1 MTPSELP
8 QAHYPGPNHPTAP
21 LYKHMG
27 LSGLSQSPPTED
39 DMDPV
44 VGSTEFR
51 FSRPQ
56 SRGPP
61 SRPSTASGPTP
72 TDAADSD
79 LEYETDSDS
88 SSVSEVEH
96 PSRLVVEG
104 DFELEELDSS
114 SDPGYASN
122 IEVVLPTHYEE
133 AKSEKGGSVDTHLL
147 HKFRDMRCNGENLSS
162 DEDEQE
168 RLYRRKKKRW
178 SAGIFK
184 RSHSQSIEGD
194 SSYSDNDPLDDNDST
209 ARRLR
214 RRVRGPGDRTSL
226 IFDDKGFPNTNNIA
240 EVEEPEDNDIPHFQ
254 GPPSIPSDDGFTLDE
269 LPFWRVDDPMEFE
282 CESVL

>member
-1 MTPSELP
+1 
-8 QAHYPGPNHPTAP
+8 
-21 LYKHMG
+21 MG
-27 LSGLSQSPPTED
+27 LSGLSQSPPTEED
-39 DMDPV
+39 IDPV
-44 VGSTEFR
+44 LGSTEFR

-61 SRPSTASGPTP
+61 SQPSKASGPPCP
-72 TDAADSD
+72 TDLTES
-79 LEYETDSDS
+79 ECETDSDYE
-88 SSVSEVEH
+88 SVSEAEH
-96 PSRLVVEG
+96 RSRLVEDG
-104 DFELEELDSS
+104 DFELEELD

-122 IEVVLPTHYEE
+122 IEVVLPSHYEE
-133 AKSEKGGSVDTHLL
+133 AKSEKGANGPVDSNLI
-147 HKFRDMRCNGENLSS
+147 HKFWDMHCGGTSS

-214 RRVRGPGDRTSL
+214 RRVRGPGDRRSL

-240 EVEEPEDNDIPHFQ
+240 EVEEPDDNDIPHFL
-254 GPPSIPSDDGFTLDE
+254 GPPSIASDDGFTLDE
-269 LPFWRVDDPMEFE
+269 LPFWRVDDPMDLE
-282 CESVL
+282 CESV